1 MLVCQHEDMVFR
13 FTFLRKDLIRCLN
26 RALETISAKPTSPEV
41 EDVFIIE
48 FIDILYKEG
57 ATIATATSYEEEFV
71 SSPPAHEDIN
81 SSTTAS
87 FLSPNFSEELGNLSA
102 GGEVPVFPGYI
113 RITSMV
119 FCFVILGIGVIGNV
133 MVPIV
138 ILKTK
143 DMRNS
148 TNIFLMNLSVA
159 DLMVLLV
166 CTPTVLV
173 EVNSKP
179 ETWVLGE
186 EMCKY
191 ICYFKLLGS
200 AHVSHPGVVITC

>member
-1 MLVCQHEDMVFR
+1 MLSFFGFAVNARPDTTV
-13 FTFLRKDLIRCLN
+13 
-26 RALETISAKPTSPEV
+26 
-41 EDVFIIE
+41 
-48 FIDILYKEG
+48 
-57 ATIATATSYEEEFV
+57 TIATAYV
-71 SSPPAHEDIN
+71 GGPGADN
-81 SSTTAS
+81 STITAGY
-87 FLSPNFSEELGNLSA
+87 FSPNFTGVEGLGNGSA
-102 GGEVPVFPGYI
+102 GTELPVIPGYI
-113 RITSMV
+113 RITSMI
-119 FCFVILGIGVIGNV
+119 FCIVILGIGVAGNI

-173 EVNSKP
+173 EVNTKP

-186 EMCKY
+186 EMCEY
-191 ICYFKLLGS
+191 CIHIYYYS
-200 AHVSHPGVVITC
+200 

>member
-1 MLVCQHEDMVFR
+1 MISGLSS
-13 FTFLRKDLIRCLN
+13 L
-26 RALETISAKPTSPEV
+26 LEQNESLGYLLLT
-41 EDVFIIE
+41 
-48 FIDILYKEG
+48 G
-57 ATIATATSYEEEFV
+57 AS
-71 SSPPAHEDIN
+71 N
-81 SSTTAS
+81 SSTWSLNGSTVVGGGA
-87 FLSPNFSEELGNLSA
+87 A
-102 GGEVPVFPGYI
+102 GGGGNGTVGAAGELPSIPGYI
-113 RITSMV
+113 RTASML
-119 FCFVILGIGVIGNV
+119 FCILILGIGVVGNV
-133 MVPIV
+133 MVPLV

-148 TNIFLMNLSVA
+148 TNIFLMNLSIA

-191 ICYFKLLGS
+191 
-200 AHVSHPGVVITC
+200 

>member
-1 MLVCQHEDMVFR
+1 MVSTLAAVSPIVVATQTAPSP
-13 FTFLRKDLIRCLN
+13 FTLDAVA
-26 RALETISAKPTSPEV
+26 ALTNLT
-41 EDVFIIE
+41 
-48 FIDILYKEG
+48 G
-57 ATIATATSYEEEFV
+57 
-71 SSPPAHEDIN
+71 
-81 SSTTAS
+81 
-87 FLSPNFSEELGNLSA
+87 NFSLLDNETYS
-102 GGEVPVFPGYI
+102 PVIPAYT
-113 RITSMV
+113 RTASMV
-119 FCFVILGIGVIGNV
+119 FCIIIMCLGVIGNV

-138 ILKTK
+138 IFKTK

-148 TNIFLMNLSVA
+148 TNIFLVNLSVA

-191 ICYFKLLGS
+191 HFSIR
-200 AHVSHPGVVITC
+200 

>member
-1 MLVCQHEDMVFR
+1 SPMTCKSQLFR
-13 FTFLRKDLIRCLN
+13 KISKENLIVRISLRNKNYFNKRNSEEHIIMNSHCKKARH
-26 RALETISAKPTSPEV
+26 LEE
-41 EDVFIIE
+41 
-48 FIDILYKEG
+48 KET
-57 ATIATATSYEEEFV
+57 TIATATTYDGGLV
-71 SSPPAHEDIN
+71 SSSPAAEDN
-81 SSTTAS
+81 NTSTTAS
-87 FLSPNFSEELGNLSA
+87 FLSPNFSEELGNFSV

-119 FCFVILGIGVIGNV
+119 FCFVILGIGVVGNV

-186 EMCKY
+186 EMSIQRQRRY
-191 ICYFKLLGS
+191 IK
-200 AHVSHPGVVITC
+200 P

>member
-1 MLVCQHEDMVFR
+1 M
-13 FTFLRKDLIRCLN
+13 I
-26 RALETISAKPTSPEV
+26 
-41 EDVFIIE
+41 
-48 FIDILYKEG
+48 
-57 ATIATATSYEEEFV
+57 
-71 SSPPAHEDIN
+71 
-81 SSTTAS
+81 
-87 FLSPNFSEELGNLSA
+87 
-102 GGEVPVFPGYI
+102 
-113 RITSMV
+113 
-119 FCFVILGIGVIGNV
+119 FCFVIMGIGVAGNI

-173 EVNSKP
+173 EVNTKP

-186 EMCKY
+186 EMCEY
-191 ICYFKLLGS
+191 CMYNCGS
-200 AHVSHPGVVITC
+200 

>member
-1 MLVCQHEDMVFR
+1 MLSFLG
-13 FTFLRKDLIRCLN
+13 FTVNVRPDTTVTI
-26 RALETISAKPTSPEV
+26 ETV
-41 EDVFIIE
+41 YVGGV
-48 FIDILYKEG
+48 G
-57 ATIATATSYEEEFV
+57 A
-71 SSPPAHEDIN
+71 DN
-81 SSTTAS
+81 SSITAGY
-87 FLSPNFSEELGNLSA
+87 LSPNGTGVEGLGN
-102 GGEVPVFPGYI
+102 GTEVPVIPGYI
-113 RITSMV
+113 RITSMI
-119 FCFVILGIGVIGNV
+119 FCFVIMGIGVAGNI

-173 EVNSKP
+173 EVNTKP

-186 EMCKY
+186 EMCEY
-191 ICYFKLLGS
+191 CMNTCGS
-200 AHVSHPGVVITC
+200 